1 MNSPYTYYFF
11 TVTLNNALQLINT
24 WVIKIAY
31 GGDIVYCEMC
41 GRPIQRRQAVKISLE
56 GAVLLVC
63 PSCANRVRSR
73 RQQEVSPSSL
83 KPSAKK
89 PSPTVTRPTIQR
101 AKRKPALSPK
111 LLETYEVVPDF
122 AERIRRARN
131 RLGWSTKILAEK
143 VGEPESV
150 IKRIE
155 DGRLTPTIDMAL
167 RLEKVLRI
175 KLLQPIVEDYEDLS
189 KYLGKPSS
197 ELTLGDIVNIR
208 VREKKQ

>member
-1 MNSPYTYYFF
+1 M
-11 TVTLNNALQLINT
+11 
-24 WVIKIAY
+24 IKIAY

-41 GRPIQRRQAVKISLE
+41 GRPIQRRQAIKISLE

-73 RQQEVSPSSL
+73 RQQEVAPSSL

-101 AKRKPALSPK
+101 VKRKPVLSPK

-122 AERIRRARN
+122 AERIRRARQ

-208 VREKKQ
+208 VRGKKQ